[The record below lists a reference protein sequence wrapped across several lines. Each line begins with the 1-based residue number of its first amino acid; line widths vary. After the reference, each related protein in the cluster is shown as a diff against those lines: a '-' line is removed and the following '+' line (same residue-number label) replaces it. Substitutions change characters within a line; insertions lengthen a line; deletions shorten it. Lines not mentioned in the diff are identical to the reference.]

1 MFPASARIP
10 VPPDGPTL
18 LGSSGNDPT
27 LRSRRAS
34 ASARLEFAETGPF
47 QGFASS
53 LDKGFGECEGR
64 LKPAAEIFGQNAP
77 MLGVWRFTRGLPACL
92 AAALVSLLAACGT
105 PHRYDCFPAPMST
118 RALVPLG
125 LRDDPEAWACV
136 DAAHDAYLKDWS
148 TIIASEASAIADR
161 LHELTDP
168 FSGVDRNAWS
178 RDLPTVQGLAR
189 RHATILNRMESLD
202 TGLIS
207 AWTDCL
213 GSEWSGRLEALRIDR
228 SIERWRNVA
237 EAGGPAILDL
247 RLMIPALELDEAAR
261 RQLMQAM
268 GEYARRLE
276 PLARA
281 LAEAR
286 LRAPI
291 DAIRLR
297 ESQMARD
304 GKIDE
309 NAVNAEVQRRMR
321 KPHDAILQLDFET
334 IDQLRG
340 AMPEPSLDR
349 LREAIVDASDRGRP
363 RYAEELLAPVAA
375 ELLGIDERTRAE
387 VRRAIDAHETA
398 DAFLRAKIAEVAM
411 RDPED
416 PKLADLR
423 KQRAETLKSLNA
435 KVIEL
440 LPESMRGA
448 MKRMR
453 SDSVSQL
460 RGEMDRILDPA
471 VASRLQ
477 RALPEP
483 EPALPV
489 QRLPVRN
496 GNDVLAQLMP
506 PDFAAWAEI
515 RLPALAEGDA
525 DRSEPIRM
533 LVRDASERWKAEH
546 AASLERLQPLQ
557 KEIEAALRD
566 PVTLNE
572 MQRRLRLAVAE
583 LDAARSRLQLIE
595 DPVLLDAAS
604 IVGLPMSDP
613 RIERLRLER
622 ATEFAGL
629 GWRDMPV
636 QTLFQLDR
644 EATIDLP
651 TVIEE
656 LDIGAGGRAIADMA
670 LVDNAVPL
678 IETAESL
685 RQACVAALRG
695 LVIEI
700 KRAQLRGAKDAELG
714 PVVAKAVRA
723 GAAAISAAAE
733 MRLQLQ
739 RSLLTEVCDALPKA
753 EARALRRAYW
763 RTAFPELFVER
774 KPVEATID
782 RLVMPLP
789 PGGEARAAAEA
800 LLEAREEA
808 IDRILPELVEA
819 RRKWLTD
826 ANKLDRGTFA
836 QLEREAPTLGLTLR
850 LREEIDARALRS
862 LASLHGDD
870 PAAWQAVAEWGRE
883 RPVAYEAF
891 APR

>member
-1 MFPASARIP
+1 VA
-10 VPPDGPTL
+10 
-18 LGSSGNDPT
+18 
-27 LRSRRAS
+27 RAS
-34 ASARLEFAETGPF
+34 
-47 QGFASS
+47 
-53 LDKGFGECEGR
+53 
-64 LKPAAEIFGQNAP
+64 
-77 MLGVWRFTRGLPACL
+77 L
-92 AAALVSLLAACGT
+92 ALTAVLAACGA

-118 RALVPLG
+118 RALVPAG
-125 LRDDPEAWACV
+125 LRDDAKAWACV
-136 DAAHDAYLKDWS
+136 DAAHDAYLRDWS
-148 TIIASEASAIADR
+148 DLIGGEARAIADR
-161 LHELTDP
+161 LRELTDP
-168 FSGVDRNAWS
+168 LSGVDRNAWS

-202 TGLIS
+202 TGLLS
-207 AWTDCL
+207 AWTECL
-213 GSEWSGRLEALRIDR
+213 GPDWSSRLEALRIDR

-247 RLMIPALELDEAAR
+247 RLMIPALDLSPEAR
-261 RQLMQAM
+261 VQLLAAM

-276 PLARA
+276 PLARK

-304 GKIDE
+304 GKVDE
-309 NAVNAEVQRRMR
+309 NAVNTEVQRRMR
-321 KPHDAILQLDFET
+321 APHDSILQLDLAT
-334 IDQLRG
+334 LDQLRG
-340 AMPEPSLDR
+340 ALPEASLDR
-349 LREAIVDASDRGRP
+349 LREAVVDASDRGRP
-363 RYAEELLAPVAA
+363 RLAEELLAPIAA
-375 ELLGIDERTRAE
+375 ELLGVDERTRAE
-387 VRRAIDAHETA
+387 VRRAIEAHETA
-398 DAFLRAKIAEVAM
+398 DRFLRDEIAGLAM
-411 RDPED
+411 RDPEA
-416 PKLADLR
+416 PKLATLR
-423 KQRAETLKSLNA
+423 KQRTELLKTLNA
-435 KVIEL
+435 KVIDL
-440 LPESMRGA
+440 LPESMRSP

-453 SDSVSQL
+453 GDSVAQL
-460 RGEMDRILDPA
+460 RAEMDRVLDPA

-483 EPALPV
+483 EPTMPV

-496 GNDVLAQLMP
+496 GNDVLGQIMP

-515 RLPALAEGDA
+515 RLPSLAEGDP
-525 DRSEPIRM
+525 DRAEPIRM

-557 KEIEAALRD
+557 KEVEAALRE

-595 DPVLLDAAS
+595 DPVLEDAAS
-604 IVGLPMSDP
+604 LVGLPMADP

-651 TVIEE
+651 TVVEE
-656 LDIGAGGRAIADMA
+656 LEMGAGSRAIADMA

-678 IETAESL
+678 IESAESL
-685 RQACVAALRG
+685 RQSCVAALRG
-695 LVIEI
+695 LVLDI
-700 KRAQLRGAKDAELG
+700 KRAQLRGLKDAELG
-714 PVVAKAVRA
+714 PVVARA
-723 GAAAISAAAE
+723 LRSGAGPIAAAAE
-733 MRLQLQ
+733 MRMQLQ
-739 RSLLTEVCDALPKA
+739 RSLLEEICEALPRP
-753 EARALRRAYW
+753 EARGLRRAYW

-774 KPVEATID
+774 KPVGATID
-782 RLVMPLP
+782 RLVEPLP
-789 PGGEARAAAEA
+789 PGGEGRAAADA

-808 IDRILPELVEA
+808 IDRILPDLVEA
-819 RRKWLTD
+819 RRRWITD

-870 PAAWQAVAEWGRE
+870 IAAWQAVADWGRE
-883 RPVAYEAF
+883 RPAGYEAF